1 MAKQTNTTNT
11 ESTEK
16 PVIENLAWF
25 VLSTRSGHEKKV
37 ADNITQRIRANGM
50 DDYIPEV
57 LVPTQQRIVAKEGK
71 KRTVEER
78 LFPGYI
84 LVRMQLNE
92 DTWHLVRNTEGVTG
106 FVGQT
111 KEPEPIPQSQVDAIL
126 AYGAVEQTSYKTSF
140 AVGDAVKV
148 TDGPFKDLI
157 GEVTEINEAK
167 GQLTV
172 LLSMFDRE
180 VPTQLDFLQVASL

>member
-1 MAKQTNTTNT
+1 MAKTNT
-11 ESTEK
+11 ETTET
-16 PVIENLAWF
+16 VEIENIAWF
-25 VLSTRSGHEKKV
+25 VLSSRSGHEKKV
-37 ADNITQRIRANGM
+37 ADNIRQRIHANGM
-50 DDYIPEV
+50 DDFIPEV
-57 LVPTQQRIVAKEGK
+57 LVPTQQKVVAKDGK
-71 KRTVEER
+71 KKTMEER

-126 AYGAVEQTSYKTSF
+126 AFGEIEQTTYKTSF
-140 AVGDAVKV
+140 KMGDAVKV
-148 TDGPFKDLI
+148 VDGPFKDLI
-157 GEVTEINEAK
+157 GEVTEINDAK

-172 LLSMFDRE
+172 LLSMFGRE
-180 VPTQLDFLQVASL
+180 VPTQLDFLQVSSL